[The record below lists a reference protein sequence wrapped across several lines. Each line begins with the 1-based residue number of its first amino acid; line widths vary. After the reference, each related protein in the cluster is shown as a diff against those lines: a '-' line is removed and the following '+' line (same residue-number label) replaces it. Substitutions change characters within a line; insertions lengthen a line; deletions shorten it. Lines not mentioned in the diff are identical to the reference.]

1 MWTEEKIVQ
10 LINNNDKMVIRSL
23 LKLYEF
29 QTADEQAYG
38 EASYNNGVGFNG
50 ADAPI
55 LTSFVDFYKQTGFL
69 SKKQIAI
76 ARKKL
81 IKYRKQLVKI
91 ANMPKEEG

>member
-1 MWTEEKIVQ
+1 MWTEEKIVE
-10 LINNNDKMVIRSL
+10 LINNNDKMVVKSL
-23 LKLYEF
+23 MKLYEY
-29 QTADEQAYG
+29 QTADEQECG
-38 EASYNNGVGFNG
+38 EASWENGVGFNG
-50 ADAPI
+50 VDAPI
-55 LTSFVDFYKQTGFL
+55 MSSFAEFYKKSGFL